1 MNDHNWK
8 LWTHSRHKL
17 GESRLW
23 RYGVA
28 GMLPLAAALIVN
40 GRPPLIEAPFFVF
53 LGAVVVS
60 ALNGGLAPAFVT
72 TALSALLIR
81 LVFVHPPMMLFY
93 GNDAEG
99 MERMGGFILVSM
111 LIGSFVSAVRGE
123 RNQLRESE
131 ERYRMLAESAADA
144 LIVIN
149 EQGEILYANPVT
161 ENIFGRKPGT
171 LVGQNLTLLLPGR
184 SYHTQLDE
192 LKHHLDTRKKPVAIQ
207 LPAVHENGGLLLVEM
222 TLGTCCRRN
231 KNIFTA
237 VLRDIT
243 AHPRGEPSPR

>member
-1 MNDHNWK
+1 MNDHHWK
-8 LWTHSRHKL
+8 LSTHSRNKL
-17 GESRLW
+17 SESVLW
-23 RYGVA
+23 RFGVA
-28 GMLPLAAALIVN
+28 GMLPLVAALIVN
-40 GRPPLIEAPFFVF
+40 GRPPLNEAPFFVF

-72 TALSALLIR
+72 TAFSALLIR
-81 LVFVHPPMMLFY
+81 LVFVHPPMMIFY

-111 LIGSFVSAVRGE
+111 LIGSFVSAVRGD

-131 ERYRMLAESAADA
+131 EHYRMLAESAADA

-161 ENIFGRKPGT
+161 ENIFGRKPGA

-184 SYHTQLDE
+184 SYQTQLDG
-192 LKHHLDTRKKPVAIQ
+192 LKHHLDTRQKPVAIQ
-207 LPAVHENGGLLLVEM
+207 LPAVHENGGPLLVEM
-222 TLGTCCRRN
+222 TIGTCCRHD
-231 KNIFTA
+231 KSIFIA
-237 VLRDIT
+237 VIRDIT
-243 AHPRGEPSPR
+243 GHQREEPSPR